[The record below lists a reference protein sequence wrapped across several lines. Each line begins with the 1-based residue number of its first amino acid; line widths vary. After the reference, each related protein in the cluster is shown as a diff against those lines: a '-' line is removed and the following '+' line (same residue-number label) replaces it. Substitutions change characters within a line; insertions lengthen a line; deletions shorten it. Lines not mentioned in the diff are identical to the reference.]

1 MDDLVV
7 VAKQQYVET
16 GKGDAKEGSKE
27 VKEGALYTWV
37 PPSVLGTGVVVEE
50 PRWGKMERMN
60 LMEFY
65 TGIQRRNWTSEY
77 HDPSAVP
84 WKLDFYQV
92 GLCLPV
98 LNADYLL
105 TPPAFRSDPC

>member
-1 MDDLVV
+1 MDDLIV

-16 GKGDAKEGSKE
+16 GKGKMSEGDKE
-27 VKEGALYTWV
+27 VKEGALYTWI
-37 PPSVLGTGVVVEE
+37 PPSVLGTGVVVDE
-50 PRWGKMERMN
+50 PNWGKMERMN

-65 TGIQRRNWTSEY
+65 TGIQRRNWTSIY

-92 GLCLPV
+92 GSCTP
-98 LNADYLL
+98 ALL
-105 TPPAFRSDPC
+105 TALFAHTHQQ